1 MPVQLARPWRLY
13 RLRKG
18 CIKVSHLNALE
29 ISKDFSAAVAS
40 RDYVTMLIGGQLF
53 GIPVLQ
59 VQDVLNPMA
68 VTRVPLAPPEV
79 FGVLNLR
86 GRIVTAIDVR
96 TRLGLG
102 PREAKENGKKA
113 ASMNVVVDHNGEL
126 YSLQVDQ
133 VGEVISCPAG
143 DFEPPPAT
151 LDPCW
156 RQVSAGVYRL
166 SGRLLIVLDI
176 GQLLNFTERNAEPA

>member
-1 MPVQLARPWRLY
+1 MSIVNTLDKA
-13 RLRKG
+13 
-18 CIKVSHLNALE
+18 S
-29 ISKDFSAAVAS
+29 DFAAATAA

-86 GRIVTAIDVR
+86 GRIVTAVDVR

-102 PREAKENGKKA
+102 PREAKENNKKA
-113 ASMNVVVDHNGEL
+113 DSMNVVVDHNGEL

-133 VGEVISCPAG
+133 VGEVMSCPAG

-166 SGRLLIVLDI
+166 SGRLLIVLDV
-176 GQLLNFTERNAEPA
+176 GQLLNFTESNAEPA